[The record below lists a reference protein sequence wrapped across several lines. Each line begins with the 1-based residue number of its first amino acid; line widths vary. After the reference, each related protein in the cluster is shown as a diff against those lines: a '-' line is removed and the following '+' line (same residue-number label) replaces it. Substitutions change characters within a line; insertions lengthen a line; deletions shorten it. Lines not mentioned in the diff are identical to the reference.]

1 MSKIEVKNFSKYY
14 GKFRAVNNISFSI
27 EKGSIVGF
35 VGKNGAGKSTT
46 LRSILN
52 LIKPTSGTISVDGL
66 SSVKDN
72 KAIKAFTSYMS
83 SEVQYYDGLSCQD
96 LFDLSSKI
104 GQGSSDE
111 INQIAEFLELDI
123 NKKLRQLSLGNKK
136 KVAILNAL
144 LKDAS
149 LYLLDE
155 PTSGLDPVMQEKFF
169 SLLLEKKKAGAT
181 IFLSSHNLAEIEKYC
196 DRVLIIKDGEI
207 IEDIDMQEKLT
218 NRPKVVSYT
227 TKDGQ
232 SADYLYSED
241 INSLIKQLSTLDL
254 ENLEIKDSSVED
266 EFIKYYKGEK

>member
-14 GKFRAVNNISFSI
+14 GSFRAVNNISFSI

-52 LIKPTSGTISVDGL
+52 LIKPTSGTITVDGL
-66 SSVKDN
+66 NSEKDN
-72 KAIKAFTSYMS
+72 KAIKGFTSYMS
-83 SEVQYYDGLSCQD
+83 SEVQYYDGLTCQD

-104 GQGSSDE
+104 GRGDADE
-111 INQIAEFLELDI
+111 INKIAAFLELDI

-169 SLLLEKKKAGAT
+169 SLLIEKKNQGAT
-181 IFLSSHNLAEIEKYC
+181 IFLSSHNLSEIEKYC
-196 DRVLIIKDGEI
+196 DRVLFIKDGEI
-207 IEDIDMQEKLT
+207 IEDINMEENRT

-227 TKDGQ
+227 TTDGNQ
-232 SADYLYSED
+232 ADFLYSDD
-241 INSLIKQLSTLDL
+241 INALIKQLATLDL
-254 ENLEIKDSSVED
+254 KNLEIKESSVED